1 MRRHT
6 VTCSIL
12 AFCNLPAVASADKSV
27 ANAPSIAPTKQTAAP
42 SLVETELREMLAA
55 RERQLETQARVNSAT
70 QEQMKQQEKTF
81 EQTKAAYE
89 QAKIAQRKKIS
100 QLLQRKKKEMSEKLT
115 AYRTKI
121 ESLEAALLA
130 RDQTESQNAIA
141 ETDASEQWSQVR
153 TNIDSIHRR
162 GSKHTLLHY

>member
-1 MRRHT
+1 
-6 VTCSIL
+6 
-12 AFCNLPAVASADKSV
+12 
-27 ANAPSIAPTKQTAAP
+27 
-42 SLVETELREMLAA
+42 MLAA